1 MTEINKS
8 RLFIASCIAL
18 VTTSMTFAI
27 RAGMLGELGKQF
39 NLTNAELG
47 WVASMAFLGFPVAT
61 MLGGWLCD
69 VVGMGRLLILAF
81 ITHMLGI
88 VLTISATGFWTLFI
102 STFFIGFAN
111 GTVEAA
117 CNPMV
122 AAMYPDRKTEM
133 LNRFHVWFPGGIVIG
148 GLISYFMTDAQ
159 LDWKAQVSVLLIPAF
174 IYGVLFLKQPFP
186 KTERVTSGVSTGDM
200 IAACFSPLYL
210 FMVACMLLT
219 STTELGTNQWINTI
233 LENVGVKSILI
244 LVWINAIMAIGR
256 LFAGKMVHTLEPT
269 GMLLGSAVLAV
280 VGLIWLSNTS
290 GMMTFA
296 AAGVFAMGCCYFWPT
311 MIGFVAENIPKSG
324 ALGMS
329 LLGGAGMFATSIFQP
344 ILGSMYDSNLVAAKA
359 NVATNATEASIK
371 LAAGANT
378 LQSVVILPVILV
390 FAFFG
395 LKMYM
400 NNQANAARLQK

>member
-1 MTEINKS
+1 
-8 RLFIASCIAL
+8 
-18 VTTSMTFAI
+18 MTFAI
-27 RAGMLGELGKQF
+27 RAGMLGDLGKQF
-39 NLTNAELG
+39 NFTNEQVG
-47 WVASMAFLGFPVAT
+47 WITSMAFLGFPVAT
-61 MLGGWLCD
+61 MIGGWLCD

-81 ITHMLGI
+81 ITHMIGI

-117 CNPMV
+117 CNPMI
-122 AAMYPDRKTEM
+122 AAMFPDKKTEM

-148 GLISYFMTDAQ
+148 GLISYFMTNAHM
-159 LDWKAQVSVLLIPAF
+159 DWKVQVSVILIPAF
-174 IYGVLFLKQPFP
+174 IYGVLFLNQNFP
-186 KTERVTSGVSTGDM
+186 KTERVTSGVSAGEM
-200 IAACFSPLYL
+200 LKACFSPLYL

-256 LFAGKMVHTLEPT
+256 LFAGKAVHSLEPT
-269 GMLLGSAVLAV
+269 GMLLGSAVLAAI
-280 VGLIWLSNTS
+280 GLIWLSNTS
-290 GMMTFA
+290 GMMSFA
-296 AAGVFAMGCCYFWPT
+296 AAGVFAVGCCYFWPT
-311 MIGFVAENIPKSG
+311 MLGFVAENIPKSG

-344 ILGSMYDSNLVAAKA
+344 ILGSMYDSNLAEAKA
-359 NVATNATEASIK
+359 NVATNANDAAIK
-371 LAAGANT
+371 LAAGSHT
-378 LQSVVILPVILV
+378 LQSVVILPIILV

-395 LKMYM
+395 LRMYM
-400 NNQANAARLQK
+400 SNQAKAAR

>member
-8 RLFIASCIAL
+8 RLFLASCIAL

-27 RAGMLGELGKQF
+27 RAGMLGDLGKQF
-39 NLTNAELG
+39 NFTNEQVG
-47 WVASMAFLGFPVAT
+47 WITSMAFLGFPVAT
-61 MLGGWLCD
+61 MIGGWLCD

-81 ITHMLGI
+81 ITHMIGI

-117 CNPMV
+117 CNPMI
-122 AAMYPDRKTEM
+122 AAMFPDKKTEM

-148 GLISYFMTDAQ
+148 GLISYFMTNAHM
-159 LDWKAQVSVLLIPAF
+159 DWKVQVSVILIPAF
-174 IYGVLFLKQPFP
+174 IYGVLFLNQNFP
-186 KTERVTSGVSTGDM
+186 KTERVTSGVSAGEM
-200 IAACFSPLYL
+200 LKACFSPLYL

-256 LFAGKMVHTLEPT
+256 LFAGKAVHSLEPT
-269 GMLLGSAVLAV
+269 GMLLGSAVLAAI
-280 VGLIWLSNTS
+280 GLIWLSNTS
-290 GMMTFA
+290 GMMSFA
-296 AAGVFAMGCCYFWPT
+296 AAGVFAVGCCYFWPT
-311 MIGFVAENIPKSG
+311 MLGFVAENIPKSG

-344 ILGSMYDSNLVAAKA
+344 ILGSMYDSNLAEAKA
-359 NVATNATEASIK
+359 NVATNANDAAIK
-371 LAAGANT
+371 LAAGSHT
-378 LQSVVILPVILV
+378 LQSVVILPIILV

-395 LKMYM
+395 LRMYM
-400 NNQANAARLQK
+400 SNQAKAAR

>member
-8 RLFIASCIAL
+8 RLFLASCIAL

-27 RAGMLGELGKQF
+27 RAGMLGDLGKQF
-39 NLTNAELG
+39 NFTNEQVG
-47 WVASMAFLGFPVAT
+47 WITSMAFLGFPVAT
-61 MLGGWLCD
+61 MIGGWLCD

-81 ITHMLGI
+81 ITHMIGI
-88 VLTISATGFWTLFI
+88 VMTISATGFWTLFI

-117 CNPMV
+117 CNPMI
-122 AAMYPDRKTEM
+122 AAMFPDKKTEM

-148 GLISYFMTDAQ
+148 GLISYFMTEAHM
-159 LDWKAQVSVLLIPAF
+159 DWKVQVSVILIPAF
-174 IYGVLFLKQPFP
+174 IYGVLFLNQVFP
-186 KTERVTSGVSTGDM
+186 KTERVTSGVSAGEM
-200 IAACFSPLYL
+200 LKACFSPLYL

-256 LFAGKMVHTLEPT
+256 LFAGKAVHSLEPT
-269 GMLLGSAVLAV
+269 GMLLGSAVLAAI
-280 VGLIWLSNTS
+280 GLIWLSNTS
-290 GMMTFA
+290 GMMSFA
-296 AAGVFAMGCCYFWPT
+296 AAGVFAVGCCYFWPT
-311 MIGFVAENIPKSG
+311 MLGFVAENIPKSG

-344 ILGSMYDSNLVAAKA
+344 ILGSMYDSNLAEAKA
-359 NVATNATEASIK
+359 NVATNANDAAIK
-371 LAAGANT
+371 LAAGSHT
-378 LQSVVILPVILV
+378 LQSVVILPIILV

-395 LKMYM
+395 LRMYM
-400 NNQANAARLQK
+400 SNQAKAAR

>member
-8 RLFIASCIAL
+8 RLFLASCIAL

-27 RAGMLGELGKQF
+27 RAGMLGDLGKQF
-39 NLTNAELG
+39 NLTNEQVG
-47 WVASMAFLGFPVAT
+47 WITSMAFLGFPVAT

-81 ITHMLGI
+81 ITHMIGI

-117 CNPMV
+117 CNPMI
-122 AAMYPDRKTEM
+122 AAMFPDKKTEM

-148 GLISYFMTDAQ
+148 GLISYFMTEAHM
-159 LDWKAQVSVLLIPAF
+159 DWKVQVSMILIPAF
-174 IYGVLFLKQPFP
+174 IYGVLFLNQAFP
-186 KTERVTSGVSTGDM
+186 KTERVTSGVSAGEM
-200 IAACFSPLYL
+200 LKACFSPLYL
-210 FMVACMLLT
+210 FMVGCMLLT

-244 LVWINAIMAIGR
+244 LVWINAIMAVGR
-256 LFAGKMVHTLEPT
+256 LFAGKVVHSLEPT
-269 GMLLGSAVLAV
+269 GMLLGSAVLAAI
-280 VGLIWLSNTS
+280 GLIWLSNTS
-290 GMMTFA
+290 GMMSFA

-311 MIGFVAENIPKSG
+311 MLGFVADNIPKSG

-344 ILGSMYDSNLVAAKA
+344 VLGGMYDSNLAEAKA
-359 NVATNATEASIK
+359 NVATNGSEAAIK
-371 LAAGANT
+371 LAAGSHT
-378 LQSVVILPVILV
+378 LQSVVILPIILV

-395 LKMYM
+395 LRMYM
-400 NNQANAARLQK
+400 SNQAKAAR

>member
-8 RLFIASCIAL
+8 RLFLASCIAL

-27 RAGMLGELGKQF
+27 RAGMLGDLGKQF
-39 NLTNAELG
+39 NLTNEQVG
-47 WVASMAFLGFPVAT
+47 WITSMAFLGFPVAT
-61 MLGGWLCD
+61 MIGGWLCD

-81 ITHMLGI
+81 ITHMIGI

-117 CNPMV
+117 CNPMI
-122 AAMYPDRKTEM
+122 ATMFPDKKTEM

-148 GLISYFMTDAQ
+148 GLISYFMTEAQ
-159 LDWKAQVSVLLIPAF
+159 MDWKVQVSVILIPAF
-174 IYGVLFLKQPFP
+174 IYGVLFLNQVFP
-186 KTERVTSGVSTGDM
+186 KTERVSSGVSASEM
-200 IAACFSPLYL
+200 LKACVSPLYL
-210 FMVACMLLT
+210 FMVGCMLLT

-244 LVWINAIMAIGR
+244 LVWINAIMAVGR
-256 LFAGKMVHTLEPT
+256 LFAGKAVHSLEPT
-269 GMLLGSAVLAV
+269 GMLLGSAVLAAI
-280 VGLIWLSNTS
+280 GLIWLSNTS
-290 GMMTFA
+290 GMMSFA

-311 MIGFVAENIPKSG
+311 MLGFVADNIPKSG

-344 ILGSMYDSNLVAAKA
+344 ILGGMYDSNLAAAKA
-359 NVATNATEASIK
+359 NVATNGSEAAIN
-371 LAAGANT
+371 LAAGSQT
-378 LQSVVILPVILV
+378 LQSVVILPIILV

-395 LKMYM
+395 LRMYM
-400 NNQANAARLQK
+400 TKQAQAAR